1 MDFVIDH
8 WAAIVLGTAFAWAV
22 VASATG
28 FAVGAALHA
37 QEVRKARGE
46 TTEAEGRKRKADQD
60 IHDVRRVLYPYYNEG
75 IDGSLYFHSQD
86 EIKKGQDFRG
96 RFAERIAASMDQDLS
111 IWRQMFEKTVAK
123 GPGDKFDSYI
133 ASLRYLHREAAEHQ
147 AKINRAW
154 NVVGLFCPHK
164 PDQWG
169 YPYPSDE
176 LTNRIGKSPDL
187 GKLAPEDWEN
197 FSDAFRNVSQELS
210 DRIAAARSAVK
221 DAHADR
227 IAARVV
233 ARLQKQ

>member
-1 MDFVIDH
+1 MR
-8 WAAIVLGTAFAWAV
+8 
-22 VASATG
+22 
-28 FAVGAALHA
+28 AALDA
-37 QEVRKARGE
+37 REARRARGG
-46 TTEAEGRKRKADQD
+46 TTEAEQKAATEERRRKADQD
-60 IHDVRRVLYPYYNEG
+60 MHDVRRVLYRHYNEG
-75 IDGSLYFHSQD
+75 SDGYLCSHSQD

-111 IWRQMFEKTVAK
+111 IWREMFDKTIAK

-133 ASLRYLHREAAEHQ
+133 ANLRYSHSEAAKHL

-154 NVVGLFCPHK
+154 NVVGLFCPHE

-169 YPYPSDE
+169 YPYASDE
-176 LTNRIGKSPDL
+176 LADRIAKSPDL
-187 GKLAPEDWEN
+187 GKLAPEDWKN
-197 FSDAFRNVSQELS
+197 FADALNRLALELD
-210 DRIAAARSAVK
+210 DRIAAARAAVK